1 MLYKRNC
8 TFKKAMKVISFF
20 RVIARSNEGCDV
32 AI

>member
-8 TFKKAMKVISFF
+8 TFKKAMKVTSFF